1 MTITSPPATPSTA
14 TILDAI
20 ERWHQY
26 MRGELPDV
34 LDDLLADDAVMY

>member
-1 MTITSPPATPSTA
+1 MTITSPPATPA
-14 TILDAI
+14 TPAILDAI